1 MMLSLSSV
9 LMFIQTISNLK
20 IGSSAVVMP
29 YDVDLPPEHMAFYF
43 NNNPLAA
50 EACRKNE
57 DCPYK
62 KHLDKK
68 VCWGYEEICTEEN
81 RYFDPVCQDDSK
93 GWVKSKKEQTE
104 MFFNQGDFGYIK
116 ERKKEMKVLCG
127 EGGSLLECASYTRFC
142 RAKNVMFDF
151 KKLLDMPEPMRYRE
165 DVIGEGQVGG
175 YCKLDK
181 KKLKDEG
188 HHKSPLQSW
197 FAELEHFVELPGQP
211 IKEQMC
217 DAIIDRPTFIL
228 KLDAT
233 VNMYHHFCDFFNL
246 YASLHLNNTFSKD
259 VYIFM
264 WDTIPYRSN
273 FGITWKA
280 FTNFPLLNLG
290 QFKGQK
296 VCFMDAVFPL
306 LPRMIFG
313 MYYNMPLVP
322 GCQGSG
328 LFHAFNRHIIHRL
341 GIIQQRNIE
350 NKVRITLLT
359 RSTQYRRILNEDEL
373 IKALEKISEC
383 TVQKVNFNGRIPF
396 IEQLEISHNSDV
408 LIGMHGAGLTHMLF
422 QPDWAVIFEIFNCE
436 DENCYRDLARLRGL
450 KYITWEKR
458 DKLFPEDKGHHPTL
472 GAHAK
477 FTNYAFDVKEFI
489 RLVNI
494 AIHHVK
500 NHPSFQN
507 KHNITKSKSSPSHT
521 EL

>member
-313 MYYNMPLVP
+313 MYYNMPL
-322 GCQGSG
+322 
-328 LFHAFNRHIIHRL
+328 
-341 GIIQQRNIE
+341 
-350 NKVRITLLT
+350 
-359 RSTQYRRILNEDEL
+359 L

>member
-1 MMLSLSSV
+1 MLSLSSV

-313 MYYNMPLVP
+313 MYYNMPL
-322 GCQGSG
+322 
-328 LFHAFNRHIIHRL
+328 
-341 GIIQQRNIE
+341 
-350 NKVRITLLT
+350 
-359 RSTQYRRILNEDEL
+359 L